1 MEAGAS
7 SSEPKLQVL
16 AQTSGEETPKNMG
29 AACSPRPIIGRSGI
43 MVLFLSEAQL
53 LDSQGWLFF
62 ANEKSKA

>member
-1 MEAGAS
+1 
-7 SSEPKLQVL
+7 
-16 AQTSGEETPKNMG
+16 MG